1 MKENTCMNIT
11 GKRPMPMLRNIDVIN
26 GIAERC
32 REISLIST
40 EIDTLCEMKQQNILD
55 LPDSDERG
63 LIEDVI
69 AELAKTVFLLNKL
82 SDYYIDRFEDTDFC
96 FDEFLN
102 YTDRSNY
109 DTDILL
115 SEFDS
120 VMEEIWSLEA
130 FCITELKLYK
140 SMVQPCGANDFTQI
154 VFKEDLECHTDF

>member
-82 SDYYIDRFEDTDFC
+82 SDYYIDRFADITISEISLKEC
-96 FDEFLN
+96 FLRPLLQICIPLTIRAKPIQTVFIWAGIN
-102 YTDRSNY
+102 SAV
-109 DTDILL
+109 ILL
-115 SEFDS
+115 LTLISGLRTKQ
-120 VMEEIWSLEA
+120 MLIY
-130 FCITELKLYK
+130 LY
-140 SMVQPCGANDFTQI
+140 SATAD
-154 VFKEDLECHTDF
+154 KENPTY